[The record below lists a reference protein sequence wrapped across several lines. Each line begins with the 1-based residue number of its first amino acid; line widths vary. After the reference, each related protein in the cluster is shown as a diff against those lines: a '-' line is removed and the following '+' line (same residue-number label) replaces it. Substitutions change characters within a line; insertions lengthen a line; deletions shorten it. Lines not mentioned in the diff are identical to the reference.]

1 MAGKYSPGGGG
12 GKSCRTKFEA
22 DGKYAEANPGGSGG
36 QSRRNRD
43 LGTISEADSRRSG
56 ELRGGGLGKESAR
69 REPGEMPPALSPGFA
84 VETASTRAAIG
95 TRSCHTVLRT
105 TGLGMV
111 QKKVLVIGEGGG
123 WMTG

>member
-43 LGTISEADSRRSG
+43 LGQVAHKT
-56 ELRGGGLGKESAR
+56 LH
-69 REPGEMPPALSPGFA
+69 
-84 VETASTRAAIG
+84 VG
-95 TRSCHTVLRT
+95 TP
-105 TGLGMV
+105 
-111 QKKVLVIGEGGG
+111 I
-123 WMTG
+123 